1 MKNFSNYTD
10 YDKKDNLHF
19 ESKAVHGALGT
30 EPLTGAVSMPIFQ
43 AVTYRHPALGE
54 STGFA
59 YSRLENPTRQELER
73 TMAILE
79 GGIKAFAFSS
89 GQAANMAVFSLL
101 NPGDHVLLSDDIYG
115 GTFRIIGDVFGKYGI
130 EHTYVEMDDLDAVK
144 AAIKPNTKM
153 FFVETPTNPMMKVA
167 DIQALSE
174 IAKSVGALMVVDNTF
189 LTPYFQ
195 NPLDLGADIV
205 VHSGTKYLGGHND
218 TLAGFLVTNR
228 EDISERFRFLIKTT
242 GAGLAPFDCFLIQ
255 RGIKTL
261 GVRMDRVQEN
271 AIEIAKW
278 LKEQDIV
285 KKVVYPGFKEHPGY
299 EIIKKQARGFGAML
313 TFELTK
319 KEYAIN
325 ILEKVRMIKY
335 AESLGGVETLITY
348 PMTQTHADVPEH
360 IRKQNGIT
368 DCVLRMSVGIENVK
382 DLLNELEEVFAEVRG
397 E

>member
-1 MKNFSNYTD
+1 MAREIETKCIHLEEEENSINHY
-10 YDKKDNLHF
+10 
-19 ESKAVHGALGT
+19 GAI
-30 EPLTGAVSMPIFQ
+30 SYPIYQ
-43 AVTYRHPALGE
+43 SATYAHPGVGQ
-54 STGFA
+54 STGYD
-59 YSRLENPTRQELER
+59 YSRLQNPTREHLEK
-73 TMAILE
+73 TVASLE
-79 GGIKAFAFSS
+79 NGIDALAFSS
-89 GQAANMAVFSLL
+89 GMAAITLMMELFK
-101 NPGDHVLLSDDIYG
+101 PGDHLIVDADLYG
-115 GTFRIIGDVFGKYGI
+115 GSIRLFNHVSEKNGI
-130 EHTYVEMDDLDAVK
+130 EFSSVDCHKENV
-144 AAIKPNTKM
+144 AAYIRENTKA
-153 FFVETPTNPMMKVA
+153 VYIETPTNPMMNV
-167 DIQALSE
+167 
-174 IAKSVGALMVVDNTF
+174 T
-189 LTPYFQ
+189 
-195 NPLDLGADIV
+195 DIV

-261 GVRMDRVQEN
+261 GVRMDRAQEN

-299 EIIKKQARGFGAML
+299 EIMKKQARGFGAML

>member
-1 MKNFSNYTD
+1 MKYGIDTRCQHLADDNKDEIYGAISYPIYQSATFARDRVGGGSG
-10 YDKKDNLHF
+10 YD
-19 ESKAVHGALGT
+19 
-30 EPLTGAVSMPIFQ
+30 
-43 AVTYRHPALGE
+43 
-54 STGFA
+54 
-59 YSRLENPTRQELER
+59 YSRLQNPTREHLEKIV
-73 TMAILE
+73 ASLE
-79 GGIKAFAFSS
+79 EGIDALAFST
-89 GQAANMAVFSLL
+89 GMAAITALMEIFK
-101 NPGDHVLLSDDIYG
+101 PGDHIIIDEDLYG
-115 GTFRIIGDVFGKYGI
+115 GSVRLFHSINVKNGLTFTSVDLSSVDVEDYI
-130 EHTYVEMDDLDAVK
+130 QD
-144 AAIKPNTKM
+144 NTKAIYA
-153 FFVETPTNPMMKVA
+153 ETPTNPMMRVS
-167 DIQALSE
+167 DLE
-174 IAKSVGALMVVDNTF
+174 ELAKKAKKHDLLLIVDNTF
-189 LTPYFQ
+189 LSPYFQ
-195 NPLDLGADIV
+195 NPLNLGADIV

-261 GVRMDRVQEN
+261 GVRMDRAQEN

-299 EIIKKQARGFGAML
+299 EIMKKQARGFGAML

-382 DLLNELEEVFAEVRG
+382 DLLNELKEVFAEVRG